1 MTILSEREKEN
12 VEKYFEIPFTA
23 LTIEVFK
30 QKLKEL
36 RSKYHPDKFEKFADE
51 TVKEMATERFQMIQ
65 ALAEKLESYF
75 AGKPITASDS
85 KGNDEKVFMNPY
97 AVFAANKFKIEIL
110 TSNKDLKYRLF
121 GSSYRWL
128 TFGDSFKI
136 PETKAHL
143 IIDEDH
149 RGRRIGYQES
159 IRMYLTFDEETAI
172 ESIIEWLYPHLKD
185 QDCSIIIDD
194 EKTAVELSE
203 ILYTIRKKAFV
214 RVRLPEGRA

>member
-1 MTILSEREKEN
+1 MTILSEQEKKQ
-12 VEKYFEIPFTA
+12 VEKYFEIAFAA
-23 LTIEVFK
+23 LTAEVFK

-51 TVKEMATERFQMIQ
+51 TVREMATERFQIIQ
-65 ALAEKLESYF
+65 ALAEKLESHF
-75 AGKPITASDS
+75 AGNPVNT
-85 KGNDEKVFMNPY
+85 NDDKKNADKVFMNPY

-172 ESIIEWLYPHLKD
+172 ESIVAWLYPHLKD

-214 RVRLPEGRA
+214 RIRLPEGSK